1 MYQPHRSVISE
12 GSQQGVN
19 PLQEIETGSFAP
31 SRWFFCPPSAL
42 RVVNWNVN
50 RGLKL
55 QGIVDFLAATNADL
69 ILLQEVDLN
78 ARRTHRLNIAREI
91 AKHLKMNYV
100 FAREF
105 QELTQGSNA
114 SPAFHGQAT
123 LSRWPLLSSRIIRF
137 QRQSH
142 FWDPHWFLPE
152 IEPFQ
157 ERIGGRLALVNQI
170 QIAPQTLVS
179 YNLHLESRAND
190 DLRCSQLRETL
201 DDVARCRFDLPI
213 VLAGDLNLEVPRT
226 AASGLFAGAQFR
238 DVFQNDHS
246 PTTPPHSLFQRQR
259 VIDWI
264 FTRGPIHATTPTVH
278 SSISASDHYPLSVV
292 FALP

>member
-1 MYQPHRSVISE
+1 MNR
-12 GSQQGVN
+12 
-19 PLQEIETGSFAP
+19 LQEIETGSFAP
-31 SRWFFCPPSAL
+31 SRWLFFPPSAL
-42 RVVNWNVN
+42 RVVNWNIN

-55 QGIVDFLAATNADL
+55 QGIVEFLADAKADL

-91 AKHLKMNYV
+91 AKALRMNYV

-105 QELTQGSNA
+105 QELTQGSAA

-157 ERIGGRLALVNQI
+157 ERIGGRLALISQM
-170 QIAPQTLVS
+170 QIAAQTLVS
-179 YNLHLESRAND
+179 YNLHLESRSND
-190 DLRCSQLRETL
+190 DFRCSQLRETL
-201 DDVARCRFDLPI
+201 DDVARYRSDLPI

-238 DVFQNDHS
+238 DAFQNDHS

-278 SSISASDHYPLSVV
+278 SSISASDHYPLSAVLS
-292 FALP
+292 FA

>member
-1 MYQPHRSVISE
+1 
-12 GSQQGVN
+12 VN
-19 PLQEIETGSFAP
+19 RLQEIETGSFAP
-31 SRWFFCPPSAL
+31 SRWLFFPPSAL
-42 RVVNWNVN
+42 RVVNWNIN

-55 QGIVDFLAATNADL
+55 QGIVEFLADAKADL

-91 AKHLKMNYV
+91 AKALRMNCV

-105 QELTQGSNA
+105 QELTQGSAA

-123 LSRWPLLSSRIIRF
+123 LSRRPLLSSRIIRF

-142 FWDPHWFLPE
+142 FWDPDWFLPE

-157 ERIGGRLALVNQI
+157 ERIGGRLALVSQM
-170 QIAPQTLVS
+170 QIAAQTLVS
-179 YNLHLESRAND
+179 YNLHLESRSND
-190 DLRCSQLRETL
+190 DFRCSQLRETL
-201 DDVARCRFDLPI
+201 DDVARYRSDLPI

-238 DVFQNDHS
+238 DAFQNDHS

-292 FALP
+292 LSFA

>member
-1 MYQPHRSVISE
+1 
-12 GSQQGVN
+12 VN
-19 PLQEIETGSFAP
+19 RLQEIETGSFAP
-31 SRWFFCPPSAL
+31 SRWLFFPPSAV
-42 RVVNWNVN
+42 RVVNWNIN

-55 QGIVDFLAATNADL
+55 QGIVEFLADAKADL

-91 AKHLKMNYV
+91 AKALKMNYV

-105 QELTQGSNA
+105 QELTQGPAA

-123 LSRWPLLSSRIIRF
+123 LSRWPLLSSRIVRF

-157 ERIGGRLALVNQI
+157 ERIGGRLALVSQM
-170 QIAPQTLVS
+170 QIAAQTLVS
-179 YNLHLESRAND
+179 YNLHLESRPND

-201 DDVARCRFDLPI
+201 DDVARYRFDLPI

-238 DVFQNDHS
+238 DAFQNGHS
-246 PTTPPHSLFQRQR
+246 PTTPSHSLFQRQR

-292 FALP
+292 LSFA

>member
-1 MYQPHRSVISE
+1 
-12 GSQQGVN
+12 VN
-19 PLQEIETGSFAP
+19 PLEEIETGNFAP
-31 SRWFFCPPSAL
+31 IRWLVCPPSSL
-42 RVVNWNVN
+42 RVVSWNIN

-55 QGIVDFLAATNADL
+55 EGIVDFLAASNADL

-78 ARRTHRLNIAREI
+78 ARRTHRLNIARDI
-91 AKHLKMNYV
+91 AKRLKLNYV

-105 QELTQGSNA
+105 QELTQGSHA

-123 LSRWPLLSSRIIRF
+123 LSRWPLMNSRIIRF
-137 QRQSH
+137 QRQST
-142 FWDPHWFLPE
+142 FWEPHWFLPE

-157 ERIGGRLALVNQI
+157 ERIGGRLALVSQI

-179 YNLHLESRAND
+179 YNLHLESRPND
-190 DLRCSQLRETL
+190 DLRYSQLRETL
-201 DDVARCRFDLPI
+201 ADIASYRIDLPI

-226 AASGLFAGAQFR
+226 AASSQFASAQLN
-238 DVFQNDHS
+238 DVFQNAHS

-264 FTRGPIHATTPTVH
+264 YTRGPICATSPKVH

-292 FALP
+292 VTFQ

>member
-1 MYQPHRSVISE
+1 M
-12 GSQQGVN
+12 N

-31 SRWFFCPPSAL
+31 SRWLFCPPSAL

-69 ILLQEVDLN
+69 ILLQEVDVN
-78 ARRTHRLNIAREI
+78 ARRTDRLNISREI
-91 AKHLKMNYV
+91 AKRLKMNYV

-123 LSRWPLLSSRIIRF
+123 LSRWPLLNSRIIRF

-142 FWDPHWFLPE
+142 FWDRHWFLPE

-157 ERIGGRLALVNQI
+157 ERIGGRLALVSQM
-170 QIAPQTLVS
+170 QIAAQTLVS
-179 YNLHLESRAND
+179 YNLHLESRSND

-201 DDVARCRFDLPI
+201 DDVARYRFDLPI

-226 AASGLFAGAQFR
+226 AASCLFAGAQFL
-238 DVFQNDHS
+238 DAFQNDHS
-246 PTTPPHSLFQRQR
+246 PTTPSHFLFQRQK

-264 FTRGPIHATTPTVH
+264 FTRGPIHATSPTVH

>member
-1 MYQPHRSVISE
+1 MAADRL
-12 GSQQGVN
+12 QQ
-19 PLQEIETGSFAP
+19 IETGSFAP
-31 SRWFFCPPSAL
+31 NRCLFSPPSAI

-55 QGIVDFLAATNADL
+55 QGIVDFLAASNADL
-69 ILLQEVDLN
+69 VLLQEVDLN
-78 ARRTHRLNIAREI
+78 ARRTHCLNIAREL
-91 AKHLKMNYV
+91 ARRLKMNYV

-105 QELTQGSNA
+105 QELTQGSQA

-123 LSRWPLLSSRIIRF
+123 LSPWPLSNSRIIRF

-157 ERIGGRLALVNQI
+157 ERLGGRLALVSQM
-170 QIAPQTLVS
+170 QIAEQTLIS

-190 DLRCSQLRETL
+190 DLRCSQLHETL
-201 DDVARCRFDLPI
+201 EDVARYRFDLPI
-213 VLAGDLNLEVPRT
+213 VLAGDLNLDACRT
-226 AASGLFAGAQFR
+226 AASGLFAAAQFR
-238 DVFQNDHS
+238 DAFQNDHS
-246 PTTPPHSLFQRQR
+246 PTTPPHSLFQRPR

-264 FTRGPIHATTPTVH
+264 FTRGSIRATNPIVH
-278 SSISASDHYPLSVV
+278 SSVSASDHYPLSVV
-292 FALP
+292 FTLP

>member
-1 MYQPHRSVISE
+1 
-12 GSQQGVN
+12 VN
-19 PLQEIETGSFAP
+19 RLQEIETGSFAP
-31 SRWFFCPPSAL
+31 SRWLFFPPSAL
-42 RVVNWNVN
+42 RVVNWNIN

-55 QGIVDFLAATNADL
+55 QGIVEFLADAKADL

-91 AKHLKMNYV
+91 AKALRMNYV

-105 QELTQGSNA
+105 QELTQGSAA

-157 ERIGGRLALVNQI
+157 ERIGGRLALISQM
-170 QIAPQTLVS
+170 QIAAQTLVS
-179 YNLHLESRAND
+179 YNLHLESRSND
-190 DLRCSQLRETL
+190 DFRCSQLRETL
-201 DDVARCRFDLPI
+201 DDVARYRSDLPI

-238 DVFQNDHS
+238 DAFQNDHS

-278 SSISASDHYPLSVV
+278 SSISASDHYPLSAVLS
-292 FALP
+292 FA

>member
-1 MYQPHRSVISE
+1 M
-12 GSQQGVN
+12 N

-31 SRWFFCPPSAL
+31 SRWLFSPPSAL
-42 RVVNWNVN
+42 RMVNWNIN

-55 QGIVDFLAATNADL
+55 QGIVEFLTGANADL

-78 ARRTHRLNIAREI
+78 ARRTHLLNIAREM
-91 AKHLKMNYV
+91 AKRLKMNYV

-123 LSRWPLLSSRIIRF
+123 LSRWPLMNPRIIRF

-157 ERIGGRLALVNQI
+157 ERIGGRLALVSQI
-170 QIAPQTLVS
+170 EIAAQTLVS
-179 YNLHLESRAND
+179 YNLHLESRSND
-190 DLRCSQLRETL
+190 DLRCSQLCETL
-201 DDVARCRFDLPI
+201 QDVERYRFDLPI

-238 DVFQNDHS
+238 DAFQNEHS
-246 PTTPPHSLFQRQR
+246 PTTPHSLFQRQK

-264 FTRGPIHATTPTVH
+264 FTRGPIHATSPTVH
-278 SSISASDHYPLSVV
+278 SSVSASDHYPLSVV

>member
-1 MYQPHRSVISE
+1 MNR
-12 GSQQGVN
+12 
-19 PLQEIETGSFAP
+19 LQEIETGSFAP
-31 SRWFFCPPSAL
+31 RRWLFFPPSAL
-42 RVVNWNVN
+42 RVVNWNIN

-55 QGIVDFLAATNADL
+55 QGIVEFLANANADL

-91 AKHLKMNYV
+91 AKALKMNYV

-105 QELTQGSNA
+105 QELTQGSA
-114 SPAFHGQAT
+114 VSPAFHGQAT
-123 LSRWPLLSSRIIRF
+123 LSPWPLLNSRIIRF
-137 QRQSH
+137 ERQSH
-142 FWDPHWFLPE
+142 FWNPHWFLPE
-152 IEPFQ
+152 VVPFQ
-157 ERIGGRLALVNQI
+157 ERIGGRLALVTQI
-170 QIAPQTLVS
+170 QIAEQAVVS

-201 DDVARCRFDLPI
+201 DDVARYRVDLPI

-238 DVFQNDHS
+238 DAFQNEHS
-246 PTTPPHSLFQRQR
+246 PTTPPHSLLQRQR

-264 FTRGPIHATTPTVH
+264 FARGPIHARTRAVH

-292 FALP
+292 FSLANQ